1 MGKNW
6 FVVKATE
13 GNSSNRVVWV
23 GGVQSDFL
31 IIEKEKKLDCDLF
44 QSTGFSLDA
53 DLNVSSQSIVKK
65 VNAWI
70 IPVYVTREKSVIS
83 PEDQKVMIFLL
94 HIMRL
99 KLQKEM
105 KHASMNN

>member
-1 MGKNW
+1 M
-6 FVVKATE
+6 VKATE

-31 IIEKEKKLDCDLF
+31 IIEKENNLDCDLF

-65 VNAWI
+65 VIAWI

-99 KLQKEM
+99 KLQKEI
-105 KHASMNN
+105 KHATMNN

>member
-1 MGKNW
+1 M
-6 FVVKATE
+6 VC
-13 GNSSNRVVWV
+13 V

-53 DLNVSSQSIVKK
+53 DLNVSLQKTIVKK

-70 IPVYVTREKSVIS
+70 IPVYVTRDKSVIS
-83 PEDQKVMIFLL
+83 PEDQKVMMFLL